1 MSGQEHAE
9 TQGSEGFDPIEDEGD
24 GIDDEAEIQEAAA
37 ALGLDESDERL
48 MRRTE
53 RRQLLRDA
61 ALYAELTTGVQ
72 ERTEEAARR
81 NIVLRLG
88 TIVVG
93 FVILLAGLAMI
104 VLPGPGI
111 VVIII
116 GLGLLAR
123 ELPWAARLLEY
134 AKKKAKV
141 DELKEQPRW
150 VQAAMWTGTVAAVVA
165 SMVYV
170 FVVR

>member
-1 MSGQEHAE
+1 MSGQESSELQGEE
-9 TQGSEGFDPIEDEGD
+9 TDPV
-24 GIDDEAEIQEAAA
+24 DDEAEIREAAEV
-37 ALGLDESDERL
+37 LGLDASDERL
-48 MRRTE
+48 RRRTE
-53 RRQLLRDA
+53 RRELLRDA
-61 ALYAELTTGVQ
+61 ALYAELTTGAQ

-88 TIVVG
+88 TIAVG
-93 FVILLAGLAMI
+93 FVVLLAGLAMI